1 MTEGSDLKKEVL
13 PPTDGSMEKKSKESK
28 KIMRS
33 RKIKESEE
41 GQENKGTKETKE
53 SQKMGNYQHYTK
65 ILEVRQ
71 WVQKI
76 WKFQTLHSFYIE
88 KCLEIQEY

>member
-41 GQENKGTKETKE
+41 GQENKGTKE
-53 SQKMGNYQHYTK
+53 KMAFNRTTGRSVN
-65 ILEVRQ
+65 L
-71 WVQKI
+71 
-76 WKFQTLHSFYIE
+76 
-88 KCLEIQEY
+88 